1 MSKRNNF
8 WGDSVI
14 SLFSKFL
21 FIKVVWFA
29 AIFMAAIF
37 MDYFLY

>member
-21 FIKVVWFA
+21 FIKVVGFA